1 MIELLQLV
9 ARYWLDLG
17 SSKPGIQWLL
27 GCYHC
32 QSIYRKG
39 SNVAKRCIIDRS
51 PRFLLFGRLL
61 DLMFASVLRKL
72 AQLLPLSKQMPPE
85 IERVRG
91 FETLHGR
98 QMLGVVSMDNS

>member
-1 MIELLQLV
+1 MIGLLQLV

-17 SSKPGIQWLL
+17 SLKPGVRWLH

-39 SNVAKRCIIDRS
+39 SNVATRCIIDRL
-51 PRFLLFGRLL
+51 PRLLLVGRLL
-61 DLMFASVLRKL
+61 DLMFASVLHRS
-72 AQLLPLSKQMPPE
+72 AQLLPLSKQMPTE

-98 QMLGVVSMDNS
+98 QMLGVVSMDYS